1 MCVKAT
7 KNVVRLCHLKI
18 LLTLRLSFP
27 AVRRTVRS
35 SISTSHRGLLQRGG
49 FEALTGINSGNVLE
63 PKRYQTS
70 RHIVPTILLQLHC
83 AVSFCFLEPYHT
95 TIATSERKDTN
106 RLKRKIKLIEKR
118 KKNQTNYS
126 RITTLVITKSFGHLL
141 QTKKAMKN

>member
-1 MCVKAT
+1 M
-7 KNVVRLCHLKI
+7 
-18 LLTLRLSFP
+18 SFP

-49 FEALTGINSGNVLE
+49 FEDLTGINSGNVLE
-63 PKRYQTS
+63 PKRYQIIKLAG

-141 QTKKAMKN
+141 QMSK